1 MTPAV
6 INVVS
11 ATRTGDRALRLNF
24 DDGKVQEEDIKP
36 FFQHAV
42 HPDIWAYLVDNH
54 FDTFRIEHV
63 NWCSA
68 TLICASPLLSSTPTK

>member
-42 HPDIWAYLVDNH
+42 RPDIRAKAYRPKRSNPWNKAGD
-54 FDTFRIEHV
+54 
-63 NWCSA
+63 
-68 TLICASPLLSSTPTK
+68 